1 MKNEILQGL
10 EAIRYNVLNK
20 DDSINNKRISDAI
33 EYISKQ
39 SQNEI
44 NHDEDKLIELI
55 EYCFKINKA
64 QKKML
69 ESQEIEIES
78 LKLKITRNTIRNEN
92 SELRRQ
98 LMEKGV

>member
-39 SQNEI
+39 SQS
-44 NHDEDKLIELI
+44 NHDEDKLMELI
-55 EYCFKINKA
+55 EYCFKINKT
-64 QKKML
+64 QKK
-69 ESQEIEIES
+69 
-78 LKLKITRNTIRNEN
+78 R
-92 SELRRQ
+92 
-98 LMEKGV
+98 